1 MNSRHFAGYFFTKG
15 DDLMEKIL
23 DGKAFA
29 NELGQNLKEKVN
41 NLKKEGITPHFCVIN
56 IGDNPASKIYV
67 RTKKRR
73 ADKMGIIQDIYQLP
87 ADTKQEE
94 ALALIDKLNADPEI
108 NGVMVQLPAPK
119 QIDADELLERIDPN
133 KDVDGLTPI
142 NVGHLWMGDHFV
154 EPATAEG
161 IIALLKHYEIPL
173 AGKKAVVIGR
183 SNIVGKPMAAL
194 LLEENAT
201 VTICHLYTEN
211 LAEITKQ
218 ADIIVSATGQAFLVT
233 ADMVKDGAVVVD
245 VGMNH
250 VDGKLVGDVD
260 FDSVKEKASYI
271 TPVPGGVGPLTVQF
285 LMEAV
290 VKLTRRQHDRE

>member
-1 MNSRHFAGYFFTKG
+1 
-15 DDLMEKIL
+15 MEKIL

-29 NELGQNLKEKVN
+29 NLLGQNLKEKVKK
-41 NLKKEGITPHFCVIN
+41 LKDEGITPHFCVIN
-56 IGDNPASKIYV
+56 IGDDPASKIYV

-73 ADKMGIIQDIYQLP
+73 AEKMGIIQDIYQMS

-94 ALALIDKLNADPEI
+94 AIALIDKLNVDPAI
-108 NGVMVQLPAPK
+108 DGLMVQLPAPK
-119 QIDADELLERIDPN
+119 QIDTDALLERIDPN
-133 KDVDGLTPI
+133 KDVDGLTPANI
-142 NVGHLWMGDHFV
+142 GHLWMGNHFV

-173 AGKKAVVIGR
+173 EGKNVVIIGR
-183 SNIVGKPMAAL
+183 SNIVGKPLAAL
-194 LLEENAT
+194 MLEQNAT
-201 VTICHLYTEN
+201 VTIAHSRTKN
-211 LAEITKQ
+211 LGEITKK
-218 ADIIVSATGQAFLVT
+218 ADVLVSATGQAFLVK

-260 FDSVKEKASYI
+260 FDNVKEKASYI

-290 VKLTRRQHDRE
+290 VKLTRRQNDRK

>member
-1 MNSRHFAGYFFTKG
+1 MGKV
-15 DDLMEKIL
+15 L
-23 DGKAFA
+23 DGKTFA
-29 NELGQNLKEKVN
+29 NLLGQNLKEKVKK
-41 NLKKEGITPHFCVIN
+41 LKDEGITPHFCVIN
-56 IGDNPASKIYV
+56 IGDDPANKIYV

-73 ADKMGIIQDIYQLP
+73 AEKMGIIQDIYQMP

-94 ALALIDKLNADPEI
+94 AIALIDKLNADPAI
-108 NGVMVQLPAPK
+108 NGLMVQLPAPK
-119 QIDADELLERIDPN
+119 QIDTDALIERIDPN
-133 KDVDGLTPI
+133 KDADGLTPANI
-142 NVGHLWMGDHFV
+142 GHLWMDKHFV

-173 AGKKAVVIGR
+173 EGKNVVIIGR
-183 SNIVGKPMAAL
+183 SNIVGKPLAAL
-194 LLEENAT
+194 MLEQNAT
-201 VTICHLYTEN
+201 VTIAHSRTKN
-211 LAEITKQ
+211 LGEITKK
-218 ADIIVSATGQAFLVT
+218 ADVLVSATGQAFLVK

-260 FDSVKEKASYI
+260 FDNVKEKASYI

-290 VKLTRRQHDRE
+290 VKLTRRQNDR

>member
-1 MNSRHFAGYFFTKG
+1 MG
-15 DDLMEKIL
+15 KIL

-73 ADKMGIIQDIYQLP
+73 ADKMGIIQDIYQLS

-94 ALALIDKLNADPEI
+94 ALTLIDKLNADPEI

-161 IIALLKHYEIPL
+161 IIALLKHYEIDR
-173 AGKKAVVIGR
+173 KSVV
-183 SNIVGKPMAAL
+183 
-194 LLEENAT
+194 
-201 VTICHLYTEN
+201 
-211 LAEITKQ
+211 
-218 ADIIVSATGQAFLVT
+218 
-233 ADMVKDGAVVVD
+233 
-245 VGMNH
+245 
-250 VDGKLVGDVD
+250 
-260 FDSVKEKASYI
+260 
-271 TPVPGGVGPLTVQF
+271 
-285 LMEAV
+285 
-290 VKLTRRQHDRE
+290 

>member
-1 MNSRHFAGYFFTKG
+1 MG
-15 DDLMEKIL
+15 KIL

-29 NELGQNLKEKVN
+29 NLLGQNLKEKVKK
-41 NLKKEGITPHFCVIN
+41 LKDEGITPHFCVIN
-56 IGDNPASKIYV
+56 IGDDPASKIYV

-73 ADKMGIIQDIYQLP
+73 AEKMGIIQDIYQMS
-87 ADTKQEE
+87 ADTKQEG
-94 ALALIDKLNADPEI
+94 ALALIDKLNADPAI
-108 NGVMVQLPAPK
+108 NGLMVQLPAPK
-119 QIDADELLERIDPN
+119 QIDADALLERIDPN
-133 KDVDGLTPI
+133 KDVDGLTPANI
-142 NVGHLWMGDHFV
+142 GHLWMGNHFV

-173 AGKKAVVIGR
+173 EGKNVVIIGR
-183 SNIVGKPMAAL
+183 SNIVGKPLAAL
-194 LLEENAT
+194 MLEQNAT
-201 VTICHLYTEN
+201 VTIAHSRTKN
-211 LAEITKQ
+211 LGEITKK
-218 ADIIVSATGQAFLVT
+218 ADVLVSATGQAFLVK

-260 FDSVKEKASYI
+260 FDKVKEKASYI

-290 VKLTRRQHDRE
+290 VKLTRRQNK

>member
-1 MNSRHFAGYFFTKG
+1 MG
-15 DDLMEKIL
+15 KIL

-29 NELGQNLKEKVN
+29 NLLGQNLKEKVKK
-41 NLKKEGITPHFCVIN
+41 LKDEGITPHFCVIN
-56 IGDNPASKIYV
+56 IGDDPASKIYV

-73 ADKMGIIQDIYQLP
+73 AEKMGIIQDIYQMS

-94 ALALIDKLNADPEI
+94 VLALIDKLNADPAI
-108 NGVMVQLPAPK
+108 NGLMVQLPAPK
-119 QIDADELLERIDPN
+119 QIDADALLERIDPN
-133 KDVDGLTPI
+133 KDVDGLTPANI
-142 NVGHLWMGDHFV
+142 GHLWMGNHFV

-173 AGKKAVVIGR
+173 EGKNVVIIGR
-183 SNIVGKPMAAL
+183 SNIVGKPLAAL
-194 LLEENAT
+194 MLEQNAT
-201 VTICHLYTEN
+201 VTIAHSRTKN
-211 LAEITKQ
+211 LGEITKK
-218 ADIIVSATGQAFLVT
+218 ADVLVSATGQAFLVK

-260 FDSVKEKASYI
+260 FDKVKEKTSYI

-290 VKLTRRQHDRE
+290 VKLTRRQNK

>member
-1 MNSRHFAGYFFTKG
+1 MG
-15 DDLMEKIL
+15 KII

-29 NELGQNLKEKVN
+29 NLLGQNLKEKVKK
-41 NLKKEGITPHFCVIN
+41 LKDEGITPHFCVIN
-56 IGDNPASKIYV
+56 IGDDPASKIYV

-73 ADKMGIIQDIYQLP
+73 AEKMGIIQDTYQMS

-94 ALALIDKLNADPEI
+94 AIALIDKLNADPAI
-108 NGVMVQLPAPK
+108 NGLMVQLPAPK
-119 QIDADELLERIDPN
+119 QIDTDALIERIDPN
-133 KDVDGLTPI
+133 KDADGLTPANI
-142 NVGHLWMGDHFV
+142 GHLWMGNHFV

-173 AGKKAVVIGR
+173 EGKNVVIIGR
-183 SNIVGKPMAAL
+183 SNIVGKPLAAL
-194 LLEENAT
+194 MLEQNAT
-201 VTICHLYTEN
+201 VTIAHSRTKN
-211 LAEITKQ
+211 LGEITKK
-218 ADIIVSATGQAFLVT
+218 ADVLVSATGQAFLVK

-260 FDSVKEKASYI
+260 FDNVKEKASYI

-290 VKLTRRQHDRE
+290 VKLTRRQNDR

>member
-1 MNSRHFAGYFFTKG
+1 MG
-15 DDLMEKIL
+15 KIL

-29 NELGQNLKEKVN
+29 NLLGQNLKEKVKK
-41 NLKKEGITPHFCVIN
+41 LKDEGVTPHFCVIN
-56 IGDNPASKIYV
+56 IGDDPASKIYV

-73 ADKMGIIQDIYQLP
+73 AEKMGIIQDIYQMP

-94 ALALIDKLNADPEI
+94 ALALIDKLNADPAI
-108 NGVMVQLPAPK
+108 NGLMVQLPAPK
-119 QIDADELLERIDPN
+119 QIDADALLERIDPN
-133 KDVDGLTPI
+133 KDVDGLTPANI
-142 NVGHLWMGDHFV
+142 GHLWMGNHFV

-173 AGKKAVVIGR
+173 EGKNVVIIGR
-183 SNIVGKPMAAL
+183 SNIVGKPLAAL
-194 LLEENAT
+194 MLEQNAT
-201 VTICHLYTEN
+201 VTIAHSRTKN
-211 LAEITKQ
+211 LGEITKK
-218 ADIIVSATGQAFLVT
+218 ADVLVSATGQAFLVK

-260 FDSVKEKASYI
+260 FDKVKEKASYI

-290 VKLTRRQHDRE
+290 VKLTRRQNK

>member
-1 MNSRHFAGYFFTKG
+1 
-15 DDLMEKIL
+15 MEKIL

-29 NELGQNLKEKVN
+29 NLLGQNLKEKVKK
-41 NLKKEGITPHFCVIN
+41 LKDEGITPHFCVIN
-56 IGDNPASKIYV
+56 IGDDPASKIYV

-73 ADKMGIIQDIYQLP
+73 AEKMGIIQDIYQMS

-94 ALALIDKLNADPEI
+94 ALALIDKLNADPAI
-108 NGVMVQLPAPK
+108 NGLMVQLPAPK
-119 QIDADELLERIDPN
+119 QIDADALLERIDPN
-133 KDVDGLTPI
+133 KDVDGLTPANI
-142 NVGHLWMGDHFV
+142 GHLWMGNHFV

-173 AGKKAVVIGR
+173 EGKNVVIIGR
-183 SNIVGKPMAAL
+183 SNIVGKPLAAL
-194 LLEENAT
+194 MLEQNAT
-201 VTICHLYTEN
+201 VTIAHSRTKN
-211 LAEITKQ
+211 LGEITKK
-218 ADIIVSATGQAFLVT
+218 ADVLVSATGQAFLVK

-250 VDGKLVGDVD
+250 VEGKLVGDVD
-260 FDSVKEKASYI
+260 FDKVKEKTSYI

-290 VKLTRRQHDRE
+290 VKLTRRQNK

>member
-1 MNSRHFAGYFFTKG
+1 MG
-15 DDLMEKIL
+15 KIL

-29 NELGQNLKEKVN
+29 NLLGQNLKEKVKK
-41 NLKKEGITPHFCVIN
+41 LKDEGITPHFCVIN
-56 IGDNPASKIYV
+56 IGDDPASKIYV

-73 ADKMGIIQDIYQLP
+73 AEKMGIIQDIYQMS

-94 ALALIDKLNADPEI
+94 ALALIDKLNADPAI
-108 NGVMVQLPAPK
+108 NGLMVQLPAPK
-119 QIDADELLERIDPN
+119 QIDADALLERIDPN
-133 KDVDGLTPI
+133 KAVDGLTPANI
-142 NVGHLWMGDHFV
+142 GHLWMGNHFV

-173 AGKKAVVIGR
+173 EGKNVVIIGR
-183 SNIVGKPMAAL
+183 SNIVGKPLAAL
-194 LLEENAT
+194 MLEQNAT
-201 VTICHLYTEN
+201 VTIAHSRTKN
-211 LAEITKQ
+211 LGEITKK
-218 ADIIVSATGQAFLVT
+218 ADVLVSATGQAFLVK

-260 FDSVKEKASYI
+260 FDKVKEKTSYI

-290 VKLTRRQHDRE
+290 VKLTRRQNK

>member
-1 MNSRHFAGYFFTKG
+1 
-15 DDLMEKIL
+15 MEKIL

-29 NELGQNLKEKVN
+29 NLLGQNLKEKVKK
-41 NLKKEGITPHFCVIN
+41 LKDEGITPHFCVIN
-56 IGDNPASKIYV
+56 IGNDPASKIYV

-73 ADKMGIIQDIYQLP
+73 AEKMGIIQDIYQMS

-94 ALALIDKLNADPEI
+94 AIALIDKLNADPAI
-108 NGVMVQLPAPK
+108 DGLMVQLPAPK
-119 QIDADELLERIDPN
+119 QIDTDALLERIDPN
-133 KDVDGLTPI
+133 KDVDGLTPANI
-142 NVGHLWMGDHFV
+142 GHLWMGNHFV

-173 AGKKAVVIGR
+173 EGKNVVIIGR
-183 SNIVGKPMAAL
+183 SNIVGKPLAAL
-194 LLEENAT
+194 MLEQNAT
-201 VTICHLYTEN
+201 VTIAHSRTKN
-211 LAEITKQ
+211 LGEITKK
-218 ADIIVSATGQAFLVT
+218 ADVLVSATGQAFLVK

-260 FDSVKEKASYI
+260 FDNVKEKSSYI
-271 TPVPGGVGPLTVQF
+271 TTVPGGVGPLTVQF

-290 VKLTRRQHDRE
+290 VKLTRRQNDR

>member
-15 DDLMEKIL
+15 DDLMGKIL

-73 ADKMGIIQDIYQLP
+73 ADKMGIIQDIYQLS

-94 ALALIDKLNADPEI
+94 ALTLIDKLNADPEI

-173 AGKKAVVIGR
+173 AGKKAVVVGR

>member
-1 MNSRHFAGYFFTKG
+1 MG
-15 DDLMEKIL
+15 KII

-29 NELGQNLKEKVN
+29 NLLGQNLKEKVKK
-41 NLKKEGITPHFCVIN
+41 LKDEGITPHFCVIN

-73 ADKMGIIQDIYQLP
+73 AEKMGIIQDIYQMS

-94 ALALIDKLNADPEI
+94 AIALIDKLNADPAI
-108 NGVMVQLPAPK
+108 NGLMVQLPAPK
-119 QIDADELLERIDPN
+119 QIDTDALIERIDPN
-133 KDVDGLTPI
+133 KDADGLTPANI
-142 NVGHLWMGDHFV
+142 GHLWMGNHFV

-173 AGKKAVVIGR
+173 ESKNVVIIGR
-183 SNIVGKPMAAL
+183 SNIVGKPLAAL
-194 LLEENAT
+194 MLEQNAT
-201 VTICHLYTEN
+201 VTIAHSRTKN
-211 LAEITKQ
+211 LGEITKK
-218 ADIIVSATGQAFLVT
+218 ADVLVSATGQAFLVK

-260 FDSVKEKASYI
+260 FDNVKEKASYI

-290 VKLTRRQHDRE
+290 VKLTRRQNDR

>member
-1 MNSRHFAGYFFTKG
+1 MGKT
-15 DDLMEKIL
+15 L

-29 NELGQNLKEKVN
+29 KLLGDKLQEKVKNLKS
-41 NLKKEGITPHFCVIN
+41 EGIIPHFCVIN

-73 ADKMGIIQDIYQLP
+73 AEKMGIIQDIYQMP
-87 ADTKQEE
+87 TDTKQEE
-94 ALALIDKLNADPEI
+94 AIALIDRLNEDPTI

-119 QIDADELLERIDPN
+119 QIDTDALLARIDPN
-133 KDVDGLTPI
+133 KDVDGLSPANI
-142 NVGHLWMGDHFV
+142 GHLWMGDHFV

-161 IIALLKHYEIPL
+161 IIALLKHYEIPME
-173 AGKKAVVIGR
+173 GKNVVIIGR
-183 SNIVGKPMAAL
+183 SNIVGKPLAAL
-194 LLEENAT
+194 MLEQNAT
-201 VTICHLYTEN
+201 VTIAHSRTKN
-211 LAEITKQ
+211 LAQITKK
-218 ADIIVSATGQAFLVT
+218 ADILVSATGQAFLVK
-233 ADMVKDGAVVVD
+233 ADMVKEGAVVID

-260 FDSVKEKASYI
+260 FDNVKEKASYI

-290 VKLTRRQHDRE
+290 VKLTRRKNGR

>member
-1 MNSRHFAGYFFTKG
+1 
-15 DDLMEKIL
+15 MEKIL

-29 NELGQNLKEKVN
+29 NLLGQNLKEKVKK
-41 NLKKEGITPHFCVIN
+41 LKDEGITPHFCVIN
-56 IGDNPASKIYV
+56 IGDDPASKIYV

-73 ADKMGIIQDIYQLP
+73 AEKMGIIQDIYQMP

-94 ALALIDKLNADPEI
+94 ALALIDKLNADPAI
-108 NGVMVQLPAPK
+108 NGLMVQLPAPK
-119 QIDADELLERIDPN
+119 QIDADALLERIDPN
-133 KDVDGLTPI
+133 KDVDGLTPANI
-142 NVGHLWMGDHFV
+142 GHLWMGNHFV

-173 AGKKAVVIGR
+173 EGKNVVIIGR
-183 SNIVGKPMAAL
+183 SNIVGKPLAAL
-194 LLEENAT
+194 MLEQNAT
-201 VTICHLYTEN
+201 VTIAHSRTKN
-211 LAEITKQ
+211 LGEITKK
-218 ADIIVSATGQAFLVT
+218 ADVLVSATGQAFLVK

-260 FDSVKEKASYI
+260 FDKVKEKVSYI

-290 VKLTRRQHDRE
+290 VKLTRRQNK

>member
-1 MNSRHFAGYFFTKG
+1 MG
-15 DDLMEKIL
+15 EIL

-29 NELGQNLKEKVN
+29 NELGQNLKEKVK
-41 NLKKEGITPHFCVIN
+41 NLKEKGITPHFCVIN
-56 IGDNPASKIYV
+56 IGDDPASKIYV

-73 ADKMGIIQDIYQLP
+73 AKKMGIIQDIYQMP
-87 ADTKQEE
+87 ADTEQAE
-94 ALALIDKLNADPEI
+94 ALALIDKLNADPTI

-133 KDVDGLTPI
+133 KDVDGLTPANI
-142 NVGHLWMGDHFV
+142 GRLWMEDHFI

-161 IIALLKHYEIPL
+161 IIALLKHYQIKL
-173 AGKKAVVIGR
+173 DGKNVVVVGR
-183 SNIVGKPMAAL
+183 SNIVGKPLAAL
-194 LLEENAT
+194 MLEQNAT
-201 VTICHLYTEN
+201 VTVCHLYTKN
-211 LAEITKQ
+211 LAEITRQ
-218 ADIIVSATGQAFLVT
+218 ADIVVSATGQAFLVT

-250 VDGKLVGDVD
+250 VNGKLVGDVD
-260 FDSVKEKASYI
+260 FDNVKEKASYI

-290 VKLTRRQHDRE
+290 VKLTRRQNGRE